1 MSSDKATLF
10 LEGEGDVNLRHLN
23 STFAKETKRSDGEN
37 AMKEY
42 IDREVARRQG
52 YLEDYDKR
60 QKPNTMQQKLEDRD
74 LYKLPEEYRHIPIT
88 YAPHNQGEIGFQIL
102 EGIPEI
108 DLGTDKRIE
117 MMEKTI
123 KTREKLARM
132 EESER
137 TKIIT
142 VPSNYTAN
150 YLLHNRFRGE
160 DYEVSDTARYIDVKE
175 DLSQYSGAKYDVCN
189 DNNTR

>member
-1 MSSDKATLF
+1 MDIF
-10 LEGEGDVNLRHLN
+10 LLN
-23 STFAKETKRSDGEN
+23 CYEIKKYFCIPKKF
-37 AMKEY
+37 
-42 IDREVARRQG
+42 
-52 YLEDYDKR
+52 
-60 QKPNTMQQKLEDRD
+60 
-74 LYKLPEEYRHIPIT
+74 LYVLPEKYQHIPIS

-132 EESER
+132 EEEAR
-137 TKIIT
+137 KKIIT

-160 DYEVSDTARYIDVKE
+160 EYEQSDTARYIDVKT
-175 DLSQYSGAKYDVCN
+175 DLSAYNEVKYDVCN
-189 DNNTR
+189 DQSTR